1 MNAVLT
7 PCAATPKELEGAVA
21 FIGALHKVY
30 PDWEAK
36 PLTPTQSVTAMLK
49 VIPSV
54 ERKDSGAF
62 LSHLGNKKWV

>member
-1 MNAVLT
+1 MTVLT
-7 PCAATPKELEGAVA
+7 PCTATPKELEGAIA

-49 VIPSV
+49 VIPNV